1 MAYQLSEIVVGDW
14 LAQKSNML
22 GGRTFV
28 AENCN
33 KLKGLRI
40 GRG

>member
-1 MAYQLSEIVVGDW
+1 MAYLREIVVGDW

-28 AENCN
+28 ADENCN
-33 KLKGLRI
+33 MLKGSKI